1 MPRSNKY
8 MELVGKLEKK
18 LSVMEESMLLPPE
31 QKLAEEFGVSKPT
44 LRRAL
49 QEMVDCGRVRKI
61 NGVGV
66 MVGKPPK
73 SISRELIFV
82 CRDITFFANTLKNFG
97 SAALDANYFISI
109 VPLDGDAQTQERII
123 TSVAERRPAGI
134 VIYADTKHNDLN
146 AFHQLAMTEI
156 PTLYLMRLPK
166 GIDNNLLEFGN
177 SDGVTEIVETFYNE
191 GRRKIAMF
199 AAYAVNRAALF
210 ERESGFLAGMK
221 KCRLKVRPE
230 FCCGYKATEE
240 ERENFIKLFENETNR
255 PDAVCCMNDHCA
267 GFLIK
272 ELIKRKINIDNI
284 LFSGFDHSPLSEFI
298 PQPLLTVDPP
308 MDELGTAAAEMLIK
322 QVENPH
328 FGFQRR
334 KLKARVI
341 STK

>member
-1 MPRSNKY
+1 
-8 MELVGKLEKK
+8 
-18 LSVMEESMLLPPE
+18 MEENTLLPPE
-31 QKLAEEFGVSKPT
+31 QQMADEFGVSKPT

-49 QEMVDCGRVRKI
+49 QEMADCGRVRKI

-66 MVGKPPK
+66 MVGKPPR
-73 SISRELIFV
+73 SISRELIFI
-82 CRDITFFANTLKNFG
+82 CRDITFFADTLKSFG
-97 SAALDANYFISI
+97 TAALNANYFISI
-109 VPLDGDAQTQERII
+109 VPLDGDVQTQERII
-123 TSVAERRPAGI
+123 MSVAERAPAGV
-134 VIYADTKHNDLN
+134 VIYADTNHNDLS
-146 AFHQLAMTEI
+146 AFHKLATTGI
-156 PTLYLMRLPK
+156 PILYLMRLPK

-177 SDGVTEIVETFYNE
+177 SDGLTEIVETFYNE

-199 AAYAVNRAALF
+199 SAAGINKAAAQ
-210 ERESGFLAGMK
+210 ERQNGFLAGMK

-230 FCCGYKATEE
+230 FSCGYNATAE
-240 ERENFIKLFENETNR
+240 ERENFFKSFEDKENR

-272 ELIKRKINIDNI
+272 ELMKRKIDIDDI

-308 MDELGTAAAEMLIK
+308 MKELGAVAAEMLIK

-334 KLKARVI
+334 KLKAQVI